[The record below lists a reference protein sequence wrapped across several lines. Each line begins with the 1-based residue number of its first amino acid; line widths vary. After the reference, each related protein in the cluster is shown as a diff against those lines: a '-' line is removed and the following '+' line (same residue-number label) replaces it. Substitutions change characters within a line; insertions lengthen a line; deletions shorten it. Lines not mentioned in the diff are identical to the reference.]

1 MKKLT
6 DFLKN
11 FAIDYV
17 IKYLMDNKDEVVAKL
32 NKEINVPILNEKQ
45 EKELLDA
52 IYDSTLTVVKGIKQ
66 MIPALIAKQVL
77 PLVLKPVK
85 KSMLKHFRGFEKIAY
100 LVDYMEKPND
110 ADKKIEELTK
120 ENIIME
126 SQIKNMRNDMN
137 ELKLEFQK
145 WKKNV

>member
-6 DFLKN
+6 NFLKN

-17 IKYLMDNKDEVVAKL
+17 IKYLTDNKDEVVKKL

-66 MIPALIAKQVL
+66 MIPAMIIKAVIPKVL
-77 PLVLKPVK
+77 DMILRQFK
-85 KSMLKHFRGFEKIAY
+85 GIEKIERIVA
-100 LVDYMEKPND
+100 YMEEEND
-110 ADKKIEELTK
+110 ADREIKKLKDEIALMKQDHILIKSGQEQLADEIDKLTK
-120 ENIIME
+120 
-126 SQIKNMRNDMN
+126 
-137 ELKLEFQK
+137 
-145 WKKNV
+145 

>member
-6 DFLKN
+6 DFLKG

-17 IKYLMDNKDEVVAKL
+17 IKYLTDNKDEVVAKL

-45 EKELLDA
+45 EKQLLDA
-52 IYDSTLTVVKGIKQ
+52 IYDSTLVVVKGIKQ

-77 PLVLKPVK
+77 PLVIKPVK
-85 KSMLKHFRGFEKIAY
+85 KWILKHFKGIEKIAY

-126 SQIKNMRNDMN
+126 SKIKSMRNDMN
-137 ELKLEFQK
+137 ELKLDFQK
-145 WKKNV
+145 WKKNA

>member
-1 MKKLT
+1 
-6 DFLKN
+6 
-11 FAIDYV
+11 
-17 IKYLMDNKDEVVAKL
+17 
-32 NKEINVPILNEKQ
+32 
-45 EKELLDA
+45 
-52 IYDSTLTVVKGIKQ
+52 

-77 PLVLKPVK
+77 PLVIKPVK
-85 KSMLKHFRGFEKIAY
+85 KWILKHFKGIEKIAY

-126 SQIKNMRNDMN
+126 SKIKSMRNDMN
-137 ELKLEFQK
+137 ELKLDFQK